1 VEERS
6 LSDSGVKKVDSEA
19 EARKACQ
26 VLLTTCS
33 DCKKDEHILIVTD
46 PTSFKVA
53 EAMWAAAEQFPNK
66 SIVLMDE
73 RTMHG
78 QDPNRV
84 VAAAMAKADVIFG
97 ATKFSLFHSRARREA
112 VAGGARFVNMVDY
125 TMDMLRK
132 GGLHADFIARG
143 LVCERMSKAMMGGRI
158 HVVTERGTE
167 LMASIAGRAT
177 VPQYGRSL
185 VPGASTSPPDIEC
198 AVGAIEGS
206 ANGVVFVDGSIP
218 HPELGLIHDEVRLT
232 IRDGV
237 IVDISGGPQAKT
249 LERILKDFNDEKV
262 YIVGEIGIGLNT
274 GCELNGRMLEDE
286 GCAGTMHFGF
296 GSNTGFHGTVDCAYH
311 LDMVVRKPS
320 MDVDGRFLL
329 REGEIVV

>member
-1 VEERS
+1 MVEKS
-6 LSDSGVKKVDSEA
+6 GSDIDLQTEELEIEGH
-19 EARKACQ
+19 KACR
-26 VLLTTCS
+26 VLLSTCS
-33 DCKKDEHILIVTD
+33 DCRIDEQILIVTD
-46 PTSFKVA
+46 PTSLKVA
-53 EAMWAAAEQFPNK
+53 QVMWAAAEEFPNK
-66 SIVLMDE
+66 SIVMMDE

-97 ATKFSLFHSRARREA
+97 ATKFSLFHSRARKDA

-125 TMDMLRK
+125 TVEMLRK
-132 GGLHADFIARG
+132 GGLHADFIAQG
-143 LVCERMSKAMMGGRI
+143 KVCERMSNAMLGSQI
-158 HVVTERGTE
+158 HVATERGTE
-167 LMASIAGRAT
+167 FTASITGRAT

-185 VPGASTSPPDIEC
+185 VPGSSSSPPDIEC

-206 ANGVVFVDGSIP
+206 ANGVIIVDGSIP
-218 HPELGLIHDEVRLT
+218 HPQLGLICGEIKLL
-232 IRDGV
+232 IRESR

-249 LERILKDFNDEKV
+249 LARILKEFDDENA

-286 GCAGTMHFGF
+286 GCASTMHFGF
-296 GSNTGFHGTVDCAYH
+296 GSNTGFHGTVESAYH
-311 LDMVVRKPS
+311 LDMVIRKPS
-320 MDVDGRFLL
+320 IDVDGRFLL